1 VIYKALPK
9 YCHFCHVFGHTH
21 LLCPKATATATT
33 SLAPAVPEAQGNVF
47 SRLGPCPPPKSPPPL
62 PQLPDQSK
70 HQDIPASQGV
80 VGSPRLGPQPPSQP
94 SPPLQQLQDQD
105 IPASTQAVGSVVDLV
120 PSTDWVTMVSQRKS
134 NKQDKG
140 KAIAVSEPLSVCTG
154 PIRTSFGTNPLMANP
169 CAEDARDP
177 PLSYPESLVL
187 TSSAGEGHNPS
198 PPNSLEITTGD
209 VNMAGN
215 PVMEVSAPSR
225 VRNRNKKQSG
235 RSQRLSPFRKLVDGT
250 T

>member
-70 HQDIPASQGV
+70 
-80 VGSPRLGPQPPSQP
+80 
-94 SPPLQQLQDQD
+94 DQD

-120 PSTDWVTMVSQRKS
+120 PSTDWVTMVSRRKS

-154 PIRTSFGTNPLMANP
+154 PI
-169 CAEDARDP
+169 D
-177 PLSYPESLVL
+177 
-187 TSSAGEGHNPS
+187 
-198 PPNSLEITTGD
+198 
-209 VNMAGN
+209 
-215 PVMEVSAPSR
+215 
-225 VRNRNKKQSG
+225 
-235 RSQRLSPFRKLVDGT
+235 
-250 T
+250 